1 MLSTKSGSRRILKLV
16 TEQENDVATI
26 KVQGMK
32 CQHCAGS
39 TKKALEGIDGISNA
53 RVDLDKGE
61 VTFDGSAD
69 MDAIKAA
76 VSKAGFQVV
85 DGQ

>member
-1 MLSTKSGSRRILKLV
+1 MTTL
-16 TEQENDVATI
+16 

-39 TKKALEGIDGISNA
+39 TRKALEGINGISNA
-53 RVDLDKGE
+53 EVDLDKGE
-61 VTFDGSAD
+61 VTFEGSAD
-69 MDAIKAA
+69 METIKAA

-85 DGQ
+85 D

>member
-1 MLSTKSGSRRILKLV
+1 M
-16 TEQENDVATI
+16 AMI

-61 VTFDGSAD
+61 VTFDGNAD
-69 MDAIKAA
+69 MEAIKAA
-76 VSKAGFQVV
+76 ISKAGFQLVE
-85 DGQ
+85 

>member
-1 MLSTKSGSRRILKLV
+1 
-16 TEQENDVATI
+16 
-26 KVQGMK
+26 MK

-39 TKKALEGIDGISNA
+39 TKKAFEGIDGISNV

-61 VTFDGSAD
+61 VTFDGIAD
-69 MDAIKAA
+69 MEAIKEA

-85 DGQ
+85 N